1 MDNKS
6 NNPHIKFFKMK
17 RKRKTKQP
25 LISVVDGK
33 IVFHQNITIEKDGTI
48 KPKDKRFKSAKI
60 DF

>member
-1 MDNKS
+1 
-6 NNPHIKFFKMK
+6 MK